1 MDGAP
6 PSPPSRTAVMV
17 PRMSGSLVEVGQA
30 EITTRTSELKELI
43 KPLQAKVGRRL
54 GEGWAKVGRKMAE
67 IEHLTEE
74 DERCGKF
81 RVE

>member
-43 KPLQAKVGRRL
+43 KPLQAKVGR
-54 GEGWAKVGRKMAE
+54 KMAE
-67 IEHLTEE
+67 IEHLTDE
-74 DERCGKF
+74 DECRGKF